1 MSARDRG
8 GCRSWVLQSSN
19 LRAVAGPSL
28 NLPATQHARTG
39 AGVRT
44 YSGTYALTPPA
55 RGTPPCAPTRPW
67 AATGTGTLGRSSRN
81 DVLGSRE
88 AKCVIS
94 TAEPSQV
101 RARLLGLG
109 FGLAHCRAAPLST
122 TPPLRT
128 HLESRPGGA
137 WTSTS
142 RTTSS
147 HSGDRTREG
156 KDRDGRRARG
166 SGAGRGAG
174 TTRTYN

>member
-55 RGTPPCAPTRPW
+55 HGTPPCAPTRPW
-67 AATGTGTLGRSSRN
+67 AGTGTLGRSSRN
-81 DVLGSRE
+81 GVLGSRE

-101 RARLLGLG
+101 LGLG

-137 WTSTS
+137 WTSTFG
-142 RTTSS
+142 TS
-147 HSGDRTREG
+147 GRRVLATRVIGRG
-156 KDRDGRRARG
+156 KERERDGRRARVGRG
-166 SGAGRGAG
+166 SGGG
-174 TTRTYN
+174 YDV